1 MSFFI
6 NDAWAEAAPAAGDA
20 SGFASL
26 VPLIL
31 IFVIFYFLLLR
42 PQIKRAKEHKQMV
55 GSLTKGDEV
64 VSSGGLLGRITKV
77 DENFVT
83 LEIADGVRVK
93 LQRSAVT
100 SLVPKGTIKGGE
112 KPPGKSGKGKKAEQA
127 ALADEPEKSDEEGGK
142 GENKQDEKS
151 G

>member
-6 NDAWAEAAPAAGDA
+6 NDAWAQGAPPGGVE

-55 GSLTKGDEV
+55 ASMAKGDEV
-64 VSSGGLLGRITKV
+64 VTNGGLLGRVTKL
-77 DENFVT
+77 DESFIT

-93 LQRSAVT
+93 VQRNAVA
-100 SLVPKGTIKGGE
+100 SLVPKGTLKGE
-112 KPPGKSGKGKKAEQA
+112 KSEKTGKAEKKTEK
-127 ALADEPEKSDEEGGK
+127 LEKPEKSESQASE
-142 GENKQDEKS
+142 
-151 G
+151 

>member
-6 NDAWAEAAPAAGDA
+6 NDAWAEAGLADMDT

-31 IFVIFYFLLLR
+31 IFVVFYFLLLR
-42 PQIKRAKEHKQMV
+42 PQIKRAKDHKQMV
-55 GSLTKGDEV
+55 ATLSKGDEV

-77 DENFVT
+77 DESFVT

-93 LQRSAVT
+93 MQKSAVT
-100 SLVPKGTIKGGE
+100 TLVPKGTIKSAD
-112 KPPGKSGKGKKAEQA
+112 KSSKSGKSNKSEQA
-127 ALADEPEKSDEEGGK
+127 ALTDQSAEVEASDVPEKS
-142 GENKQDEKS
+142 EKS
-151 G
+151 D